1 VRHIALGLFQAT
13 FPIERYGEAYRVLL
27 VNRRGDEVVELR
39 AFGITESYSPE
50 LRTAA
55 PDVERLELI
64 ARSTGGVVSP
74 DRAAI
79 WNFEGQPARTPK
91 DTWWWWLVIAAIL
104 VPKRPALSRALG

>member
-1 VRHIALGLFQAT
+1 VRHIAPGLFQAT

-27 VNRRGDEVVELR
+27 VNRQGDEVVELR

-50 LRTAA
+50 FRTAA

-64 ARSTGGVVSP
+64 ARSTGGVDSP

-104 VPKRPALSRALG
+104 LPLDIALRRLSS